1 VCSVLGFGDRVLVAT
16 IEPLFT
22 ARLVDDEGNFTDSHA
37 F

>member
-1 VCSVLGFGDRVLVAT
+1 VLVAT